1 MAATPSD
8 KPVESLPDANEKEH
22 RTSGSIG
29 EINVHNDQLQR
40 HLGNRQIQLIAIGG
54 TIGTG
59 LFVSIGGGLAKGG
72 PANLLLGYSLHAL
85 MICLINNSLAEMVCF
100 MPVSGSFIRMA
111 GRWVDDALGFLA
123 GWNFF
128 LYEAI
133 LIPFEITALNLVLT
147 FWTDKIPVAAICVAV
162 ILLYAYG
169 YSAHRLIN
177 APLTLHK
184 ALLIFLQCN
193 TTGEFYIPHNATP
206 HAQLTTVLSDYATRE

>member
-1 MAATPSD
+1 MESVTAD
-8 KPVESLPDANEKEH
+8 KPVGAEPGLHDKAS
-22 RTSGSIG
+22 RTSDSIG
-29 EINVHNDQLQR
+29 EVEDGTNQLHR

-59 LFVSIGGGLAKGG
+59 LFVSIGSGLAKGG

-85 MICLINNSLAEMVCF
+85 MVCLINNSLAEMVCY

-111 GRWVDDALGFLA
+111 GRWVDDSLGFLA

-147 FWTDKIPVAAICVAV
+147 FWTDKIPVAAICIAV
-162 ILLYAYG
+162 IILYAYG
-169 YSAHRLIN
+169 SRL
-177 APLTLHK
+177 P
-184 ALLIFLQCN
+184 
-193 TTGEFYIPHNATP
+193 PR
-206 HAQLTTVLSDYATRE
+206 SS

>member
-1 MAATPSD
+1 MAAVHAD
-8 KPVESLPDANEKEH
+8 EPVETGAGLHEKA
-22 RTSGSIG
+22 SQNSDSIRYV
-29 EINVHNDQLQR
+29 EDTKDQLHR

-72 PANLLLGYSLHAL
+72 PANLLLGYSVHAL
-85 MICLINNSLAEMVCF
+85 MVCLINNSLAEMVCY

-111 GRWVDDALGFLA
+111 GRWVDDSLGFLA

-147 FWTDKIPVAAICVAV
+147 FWTDKIPAAAICVAV
-162 ILLYAYG
+162 IVLYAYG
-169 YSAHRLIN
+169 CPTSCL
-177 APLTLHK
+177 LT
-184 ALLIFLQCN
+184 A
-193 TTGEFYIPHNATP
+193 G
-206 HAQLTTVLSDYATRE
+206 R